1 MKDTSGP
8 AFPGVEYSY
17 FDGVPQVCSSHIG
30 MTERRLIAMHVLAN
44 SVADDIDGRW
54 AESRAVAAVRYA
66 DALLKELE
74 K

>member
-8 AFPGVEYSY
+8 AFPHKVSD
-17 FDGVPQVCSSHIG
+17 FTKSG
-30 MTERRLIAMHVLAN
+30 MTERRLIAKDALVGLLAGGAN
-44 SVADDIDGRW
+44 VYEIEGN
-54 AESRAVAAVRYA
+54 AERAVRYA